1 MNLLKKAAKAWRDLY
16 SIKYDITYGRKRKL
30 YDINISFGK
39 SDFFHLAGFQY
50 LKDIRFPNIPPNL
63 YVEYILR
70 NEIKGEL
77 IEKGEH
83 YEEMVK
89 SRLLAIIDLQEA
101 LDNNLNLYAY
111 NRSNYAF
118 HTFIEANNFILSN
131 SKNDDIFVFLV
142 KNENRY
148 VCSSIFMKRDR
159 DYSENQS
166 PLSILRIIK
175 TNLKTQE
182 QTVFMD
188 KLSKQEETTS

>member
-1 MNLLKKAAKAWRDLY
+1 MDLLKKAAKAWRDLY
-16 SIKYDITYGRKRKL
+16 SVKYNITYGRKRKL
-30 YDINISFGK
+30 YDIDISFRK

-63 YVEYILR
+63 YIEYILR

-77 IEKGEH
+77 IKKGEH

-89 SRLLAIIDLQEA
+89 SRLLAIINLQEA
-101 LDNNLNLYAY
+101 LDNDLNLYTY
-111 NRSNYAF
+111 NRLNYAF

-131 SKNDDIFVFLV
+131 SKNDDIFIFLV

-159 DYSENQS
+159 DYSENQT
-166 PLSILRIIK
+166 PLSILRIMK
-175 TNLKTQE
+175 TNLKTHE
-182 QTVFMD
+182 QHILID
-188 KLSKQEETTS
+188 KLREQ